1 MIQRLRRKPI
11 LDYQTWAIFRVPTVP
26 PVAQLP
32 YPTLADKQVKTLSGD
47 FHAILVQAKLVKP
60 RNYKNYKADGKRRE
74 YSGLSFHCLRHN
86 TTSALKNTGSSA
98 AIAYDIV
105 GHDSEAMS
113 RNYTKID
120 SKIKKE
126 ALDRL
131 PDILPS

>member
-1 MIQRLRRKPI
+1 LAYR
-11 LDYQTWAIFRVPTVP
+11 TWATFRGATVP

-32 YPTLADKQVKTLSGD
+32 HLTLADKQVKTLSAD
-47 FHAILVQAKLVKP
+47 FHALLVQAKLVKP

-86 TTSALKNTGSSA
+86 TTSALKNTGASA
-98 AIAYDIV
+98 PITGDIV

-120 SKIKKE
+120 SKSKRE

-131 PDILPS
+131 PDILEA